1 MTKSSTGLE
10 PNVAGVLCYV
20 FGWLSGLI
28 FLLLEKDSEFVKFHA
43 RQSLALFGVL
53 PVIAM
58 VAPFIPFLGG
68 LIATLT
74 SVVTFVA
81 WIAMIVFAAQGKQ
94 VSVPVISELADQL
107 R

>member
-20 FGWLSGLI
+20 CGWLSGLI

-53 PVIAM
+53 TVIAM

>member
-20 FGWLSGLI
+20 CGWLSGLI

-53 PVIAM
+53 TVIAM
-58 VAPFIPFLGG
+58 GAPFIPFLGG

>member
-53 PVIAM
+53 TVIAM
-58 VAPFIPFLGG
+58 VARFIPFLGE
-68 LIATLT
+68 LIAMLT

-81 WIAMIVFAAQGKQ
+81 WITMIVFAAQGKQ